1 MIQVHVNGALGRMGS
16 TVVAAIG
23 QAVDMVVCGKS
34 DEGDDLAAA
43 LSNNGA
49 QVMVDF
55 TVPTAVGA
63 SVRTATEAGV
73 HVVCGTTGL
82 PTDEATKLG
91 RLAEQQ
97 GVGFLLAPNFAV
109 SVILMQR
116 FCRQAARWFHDVE
129 IIELHHEK
137 KQDAPSGTALD
148 TARQIAAAVDQPL
161 NQGRPEE
168 IELVAGAR
176 GGTVDNVNVHSV
188 RLPGL
193 LAHQEV
199 LFGGPG
205 QILTIRQDT
214 LDRQAFMPG
223 VLLGIR
229 KILDRKGLVDSLEH
243 FL

>member
-1 MIQVHVNGALGRMGS
+1 
-16 TVVAAIG
+16 
-23 QAVDMVVCGKS
+23 
-34 DEGDDLAAA
+34 
-43 LSNNGA
+43 
-49 QVMVDF
+49 
-55 TVPTAVGA
+55 
-63 SVRTATEAGV
+63 
-73 HVVCGTTGL
+73 
-82 PTDEATKLG
+82 
-91 RLAEQQ
+91 
-97 GVGFLLAPNFAV
+97 
-109 SVILMQR
+109 MQR

-161 NQGRPEE
+161 NQGRPKET
-168 IELVAGAR
+168 ELVAGAR
-176 GGTVDNVNVHSV
+176 GGTVDNVRVHSV

-229 KILDRKGLVDSLEH
+229 RILDRKGLVDSLEH